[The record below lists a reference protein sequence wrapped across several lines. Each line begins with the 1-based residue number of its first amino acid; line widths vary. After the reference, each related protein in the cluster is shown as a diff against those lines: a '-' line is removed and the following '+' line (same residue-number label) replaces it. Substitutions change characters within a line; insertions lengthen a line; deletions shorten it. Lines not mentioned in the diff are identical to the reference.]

1 MQNLMTGI
9 LVGLGVALLLM
20 LTWRLARRGRGK
32 SRKPVPPT
40 IESFVTSMRAVGEL
54 SVFRIMT
61 KEVIT
66 ASEHWFGKFGKKYL
80 NWLLSEQRITLVM
93 EFDVDFRYDLT
104 DPACRLTPTGPDSC
118 LIVLP
123 PCRHEVFLRD
133 MRIHSEDKPELLPWL
148 MPDLVGRFF
157 TGGFSVDA
165 KNQLIDETRQESR
178 RFAAD
183 LVRKVEAEA
192 QASAV
197 RTLQTLTQGL
207 GYPDVAFE
215 FTPSP
220 EFKATVDSSQLEQR
234 LQLAVDAT
242 DPEAGRWD

>member
-1 MQNLMTGI
+1 MMTGI
-9 LVGLGVALLLM
+9 LIGLVVAALLT
-20 LTWRLARRGRGK
+20 LTWRLARRGRGGG
-32 SRKPVPPT
+32 RRPAPPS

-54 SVFRIMT
+54 VVFRVMT

-66 ASEHWFGKFGKKYL
+66 ASEHWFGAFGRKYL

-93 EFDVDFRYDLT
+93 EFDVDFRYDLN
-104 DPACRLTPTGPDSC
+104 DPAFEVTRTGPDSC
-118 LIVLP
+118 RIVLP

-165 KNQLIDETRQESR
+165 KNQLIAEARQESR
-178 RFAAD
+178 RFAAEQ
-183 LVRKVEAEA
+183 VRRVEADA

-197 RTLQTLTQGL
+197 RNLQSLTQGL
-207 GYPDVAFE
+207 GYPEAAFE

-220 EFKATVDSSQLEQR
+220 EFEATVDSSQLER
-234 LQLAVDAT
+234 RMQLAADAT